1 MKPRKLL
8 ARIAQSQTN
17 VAFADLVRLAKALG
31 FQLDRMVGGHHIFIH
46 GVHGEAMLNLQSDR
60 GQAKP
65 YQVKQL
71 LRLVEEY
78 DLRLDEGT

>member
-17 VAFADLVRLAKALG
+17 VAFPDVVRLAKALG
-31 FQLDRMVGGHHIFIH
+31 FQLDRIVGSHHIFIH
-46 GVHGEAMLNLQSDR
+46 RVHAEAMLNLQSDR

>member
-1 MKPRKLL
+1 
-8 ARIAQSQTN
+8 
-17 VAFADLVRLAKALG
+17 
-31 FQLDRMVGGHHIFIH
+31 
-46 GVHGEAMLNLQSDR
+46 MLNLQSDR